1 MSDAKTS
8 SKYASVC
15 NNIPALSMGT
25 NGGRPNVVIEFKSF
39 DCFVDCGWQV
49 DTQMWNI
56 FRLPSHFVLTK
67 SSIKSERNIQNVRQA
82 EVYSKVKFGMNSV
95 Y

>member
-8 SKYASVC
+8 SKYAYVC

-39 DCFVDCGWQV
+39 DCFVDCG
-49 DTQMWNI
+49 
-56 FRLPSHFVLTK
+56 
-67 SSIKSERNIQNVRQA
+67 
-82 EVYSKVKFGMNSV
+82 
-95 Y
+95 

>member
-1 MSDAKTS
+1 MSDATTS

-67 SSIKSERNIQNVRQA
+67 SSIKSKRNTQNVRQA

>member
-25 NGGRPNVVIEFKSF
+25 NGGRPNKSF

-67 SSIKSERNIQNVRQA
+67 SSIKSKRNIQNVRQA